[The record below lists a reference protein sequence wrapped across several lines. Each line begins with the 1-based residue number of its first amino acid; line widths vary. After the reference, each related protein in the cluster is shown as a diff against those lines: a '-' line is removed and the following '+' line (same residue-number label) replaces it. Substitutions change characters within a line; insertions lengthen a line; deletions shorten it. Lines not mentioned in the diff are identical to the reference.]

1 METIIPRKGKKAI
14 RHITDGLA
22 SSFDYSDEEQMFFDK

>member
-1 METIIPRKGKKAI
+1 METIIPRKGKKAM

-22 SSFDYSDEEQMFFDK
+22 SSFDYSDEE